1 MIRYVKIVNNYGTVV
16 PQVAALFGEATGIA
30 ELHVKHL
37 QIPIFAEAISEMK
50 EIQVGDKT
58 FQEFLSEE
66 NIQSRIADMGRQLNK
81 DYAGKDPLIV
91 SVLNGAFIFTADLV
105 RHLNWDPE
113 IQFVRLSSYH
123 GGTKSSGQMR
133 VLLDLSNSPEGRDV
147 LIVEDIVDTGRTLDW
162 LRSDLMHKG
171 ANSVKIASLLFKH
184 EMYMFETPPEYYC
197 FRIPNEFVVGYGLDY
212 AERGRNLRAIYSLKP

>member
-1 MIRYVKIVNNYGTVV
+1 
-16 PQVAALFGEATGIA
+16 
-30 ELHVKHL
+30 
-37 QIPIFAEAISEMK
+37 MK
-50 EIQVGDKT
+50 DIHILDKT
-58 FQEFLSEE
+58 FEEYLSEE
-66 NIQSRIADMGRQLNK
+66 NIQARIVDLARQINR

-91 SVLNGAFIFTADLV
+91 SVLNGAFVFTADLA
-105 RHLNWDPE
+105 RHLDFDPE

-162 LRSDLMHKG
+162 LRRDLLLKG
-171 ANSVKIASLLFKH
+171 ASTVKIASLLFKH
-184 EMYMFETPPEYYC
+184 EMYQFEAPPEYYC
-197 FRIPNEFVVGYGLDY
+197 FKIPNAFVVGYGLDY

>member
-1 MIRYVKIVNNYGTVV
+1 MKDIRI
-16 PQVAALFGEATGIA
+16 L
-30 ELHVKHL
+30 
-37 QIPIFAEAISEMK
+37 
-50 EIQVGDKT
+50 DKV
-58 FQEFLSEE
+58 FEEYLSEE
-66 NIQSRIADMGRQLNK
+66 NIQARIADLARQINR

-91 SVLNGAFIFTADLV
+91 SVLNGAFIFTADLA
-105 RHLNWDPE
+105 RHLNFDPE

-162 LRSDLMHKG
+162 LRRDLMVKG

-184 EMYMFETPPEYYC
+184 EMYQFPEPPEYFC
-197 FRIPNEFVVGYGLDY
+197 FKIPNAFVVGYGLDY